1 MLESQEQDYDFYEP
15 EVEDLRQ
22 AALVLLDHCLTDGV
36 PDDLLDFID
45 DQLAQQPPNLPLL
58 HALAGD
64 IHHRLLGLRADLF
77 NVRNQFLRQ
86 ALVDFKLDLSAF
98 VPPQALHEYHFMTS
112 TALIEFV
119 RPQRRLSKAE
129 RQSLRQSF
137 EASTRL
143 AHQLNEDVLLTE
155 DMLLYVVDWLDG
167 LSVSAV
173 RQGWFE
179 TVIPR
184 PMISLIH

>member
-1 MLESQEQDYDFYEP
+1 MLESQEQDYSSYEP

-22 AALVLLDHCLTDGV
+22 VALALLDHCLTDGV

-45 DQLAQQPPNLPLL
+45 DQLAQQPPNLSLL

-64 IHHRLLGLRADLF
+64 IHHRLIGLRADLF
-77 NVRNQFLRQ
+77 NVRDQFLRQ
-86 ALVDFKLDLSAF
+86 VLNEFKVDLSPF
-98 VPPQALHEYHFMTS
+98 VPPQALHEYHAVPS
-112 TALIEFV
+112 SALIDFI
-119 RPQRRLSKAE
+119 RPQRRLTLSE
-129 RQSLRQSF
+129 RKTLRQTF

-143 AHQLNEDVLLTE
+143 AHQLNEDVLLAE
-155 DMLLYVVDWLDG
+155 DVLLYVVDWLDG
-167 LSVSAV
+167 LSISAV

-184 PMISLIH
+184 PITGFIH